1 MTVNDD
7 AADRLLWWGEG
18 GRAQAH
24 VADTTDRGHLA
35 TSGWKSFGNVP
46 CLCEYHHLSTVCL
59 SVASVLQTVLV

>member
-7 AADRLLWWGEG
+7 AADRLLWWGEGG

-35 TSGWKSFGNVP
+35 TSDWKSFGNVP
-46 CLCEYHHLSTVCL
+46 CLCEYHHLSTGCL
-59 SVASVLQTVLV
+59 IRISLR